1 MLVKPGAR
9 PSLRVAF
16 MSGLVLLG
24 AASLLGCENKS
35 QAEKGEDAVP
45 VMLAPVELRDVPR
58 EVSAFGSVESSS
70 SVDIRSQLAGTIT
83 EVHFREGDFVK
94 HGDPLFTI
102 DTRPYSASLAAAQAE
117 LLRTQ
122 AVADQARVEAERAAR
137 LRAEGVA
144 SDQEV
149 AKADADARTS
159 AANVQVG
166 QAQIRSAS
174 LNVAFTRIS
183 APMDGRTGSL
193 LVHAGNI
200 VKATDLQPMVVL
212 RSLSPVY
219 VRFTVAQEYL
229 DTIRARLGHESL
241 TARVTP
247 RGDKAKT
254 IEAPVT
260 FIENSVDA
268 ATGTIALKAT
278 YLNAAQELW
287 PGVAVDVV
295 LVLGMDEKAVV
306 VPEPAL
312 QRSQS
317 GTFVFVV
324 GQDGRVAPRPV
335 DVLRTTATLALIRSG
350 LQAGEQV
357 VTDGQLRL
365 RKGTKVAPK
374 SAAAIAAAA
383 GSAAPRH
390 EGP

>member
-1 MLVKPGAR
+1 MLVKLASTGQR
-9 PSLRVAF
+9 
-16 MSGLVLLG
+16 SGTALAATLVLVCVAL
-24 AASLLGCENKS
+24 SLGCENKS
-35 QAEKGEDAVP
+35 QAEKGEEAVP
-45 VMLAPVELRDVPR
+45 VTLATAELRDVPR
-58 EVSAFGSVESSS
+58 EVSAFGLVESSS

-83 EVHFREGDFVK
+83 EVHFHEGDFVK
-94 HGDPLFTI
+94 RGDPLFTI

-137 LRAEGVA
+137 LQAQGVA
-144 SDQEV
+144 SEQEV
-149 AKADADARTS
+149 AKAQADARTS

-219 VRFTVAQEYL
+219 VRFTVPQEYL
-229 DTIRARLGHESL
+229 AVVREKLGREPL
-241 TARVTP
+241 TARATP
-247 RGDKAKT
+247 RGEGAKT

-295 LVLGMDEKAVV
+295 LVLGVDQKALV

-312 QRSQS
+312 QRSQT

-324 GQDGRVAPRPV
+324 AQDGRVLPRPV
-335 DVLRTTATLALIRSG
+335 EVSRTTATLALIGSG
-350 LQAGEQV
+350 LKAGERV

-374 SAAAIAAAA
+374 
-383 GSAAPRH
+383 
-390 EGP
+390 